1 MILFVNSVHE
11 SMPMV
16 RINVDKGQFYH
27 TFNIQRELLKWR
39 AGGFFKHLK
48 DHCNGRQE
56 GPFQVYD
63 LPDEHRN
70 VFEWILKIIV
80 DRRLPES
87 IPQLRASRLSSMVE
101 IYVAAHRL
109 RFDKVM
115 NMILDGFLID
125 INSNNIFP
133 PTLVVDIYQLSIK
146 GCGLRQWFLEQ
157 VTISVDAEDF
167 ENFGDYWP
175 HDALVELAVHCMGRF
190 VPPLH
195 LTDMSKFYQASFPTE
210 PEEE

>member
-1 MILFVNSVHE
+1 
-11 SMPMV
+11 MV

-48 DHCNGRQE
+48 NSLQWQARGTVPGVR
-56 GPFQVYD
+56 
-63 LPDEHRN
+63 HRN
-70 VFEWILKIIV
+70 VFEWILKVIV

-87 IPQLRASRLSSMVE
+87 LPQLRASRLSSMVE

-109 RFDKVM
+109 RLDKDM

-125 INSNNIFP
+125 INSNNMFP

-146 GCGLRQWFLEQ
+146 RCGLRQWFLEQ

-175 HDALVELAVHCMGRF
+175 RHALVELAVHCTGRF
-190 VPPLH
+190 VRPS
-195 LTDMSKFYQASFPTE
+195 T
-210 PEEE
+210 